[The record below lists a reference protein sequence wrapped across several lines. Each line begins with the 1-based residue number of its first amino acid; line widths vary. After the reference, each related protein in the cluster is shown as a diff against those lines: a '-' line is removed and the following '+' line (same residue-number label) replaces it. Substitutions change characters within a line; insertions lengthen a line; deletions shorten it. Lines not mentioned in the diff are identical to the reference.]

1 MAAGIY
7 SFTSEMLHV
16 SNFTAQE
23 QHPVSQRQ
31 NYKLSQKLLM
41 GFVLK

>member
-1 MAAGIY
+1 MAAGMY
-7 SFTSEMLHV
+7 SERLHV

-31 NYKLSQKLLM
+31 NYTLSQKLLT
-41 GFVLK
+41 GYALK